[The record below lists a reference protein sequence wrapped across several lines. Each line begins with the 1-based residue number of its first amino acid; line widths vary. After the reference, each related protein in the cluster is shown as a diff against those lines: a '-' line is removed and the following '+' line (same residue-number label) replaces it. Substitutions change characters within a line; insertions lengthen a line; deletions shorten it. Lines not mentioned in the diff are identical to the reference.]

1 MKRNGTKYLKVLS
14 AIVFW
19 MFALT
24 AFAQDITYE
33 PHERVEV
40 YSGNATNAT
49 KEIIGDYSFTDLE
62 SPNNRD
68 GGAIQIWS
76 IDSGNSSLTLTGNFQ
91 FIQNE
96 AIGSSIFWSD
106 FPYKN
111 GGAVSATSFQ
121 NVNVDMAAIDDNGY
135 IFFSENRASNRGGG
149 IYAVSSN
156 ADNTAD
162 VDLTVGN
169 NGNILFENNAAYGV
183 GGGGI
188 YLYGKTSF
196 LSLNA
201 GDMGNI
207 SFIGNSAGGD
217 EDILLTSTSLGGGVF
232 VNSEYGAAF
241 NIITG
246 IGGTIFFSENS
257 AINGNGGGIGVV
269 GRLGDAT
276 IDFAAAGDG
285 KIIFS
290 GNSSSRNG
298 GAIFNLSNNTA
309 SKVNLTVGDNG
320 KIYFVQNS
328 TSNNGGGIYADGV
341 TDTTVNLKTGIGGT
355 ILFFKNSTE
364 NWNGGGI
371 DAMGYNCP
379 ATVNLTALG
388 DGKIIFRKN
397 SAKGDGGGGGIYV
410 YSNNDVVKTAL
421 TVGDNGKISFLG
433 NSAIGDGGGIYSRG
447 STASIDLLTGDGGS
461 VFFSENSTNNSGGG
475 MLVYSNSGDTDITIN
490 ATDNGSISF
499 SKNSADFGG
508 GIYAGGINSNTT
520 LLFDVGGNG
529 SISFSENSAGITNGY
544 GGGIHAGGATVTLDF
559 NAGNDS
565 DITFNK
571 NISNKG
577 GGGGIYANGNN
588 SAIIDISVGDRSDIT
603 FSENSADSTG
613 GAIHIHG
620 TQTGSI
626 AKIYLTAGDDGKI
639 LFSNNSTTRT
649 TGGGININSNA
660 NTAVELTVGKNGIID
675 FTENHA
681 GSNGGGIFIQSTNAE
696 AKVALI
702 AGVNGQILFSKNSA
716 VSMGGGILAE
726 SVSNIANVNLT
737 VGDNGLISFSE
748 NSSGSYGGGI
758 YATNNGSA
766 KTSVTLTAGNRSE
779 IIFDKNYSINSV
791 DPTATP
797 NSYGGGI
804 SAYSVNGNVDVS
816 LTVGNDSSIAFSE
829 NFGYNNG
836 GGIYARSNNN
846 AADISLSVG
855 DRSNIDITDNM
866 SHASGGALY
875 ISGNNN
881 ILSLSGG
888 KDSFIVFRGNKQ
900 SVDVSEEGIPQN
912 NTGVANA
919 VAFTGKTTFNFN
931 IDENGVIA
939 FYDPIVTTAS
949 NVNRASVNLNDPAS
963 RADGDSTGTIL
974 LNGIDYIG
982 KADAN
987 RYYNMVNDTVV
998 YGGAFGVANNVIY
1011 GRNISELGAA
1021 NPSTLTIND
1030 SVTLFS
1036 MQTLDGT
1043 IAVNNIINANVTN
1056 NGLLRFINQ
1065 TPNSYHM
1072 LTINSLR
1079 GNSNIYMSFDS
1090 ELGDTDVLNI
1100 NTDAEGSHVVSALG
1114 TGSGTLER
1122 IENVIRV
1129 GDPTPE
1135 DIFTGG
1141 GVAGLYNYDLE
1152 QNLLGNWDLVR
1163 GAKNNNSD
1171 ITIDSLAAL
1180 SIGWFTQLSNLNKRL
1195 GQLHTVDYDTHS
1207 QDVWIR
1213 TFGGQ
1218 VDSKLNVT
1226 NNIQF
1231 KEYNYGVDFGG
1242 DLLKLDKENRKGIV
1256 GIYGGYMRG
1265 DRKFTDTTGSIG
1277 NTISYYGGMYGT
1289 WINDKGLYFDLVTK
1303 VQDYRTSF
1311 TTDTESA
1318 NFKNYGFGVSI
1329 ETGKPYNFKNGYFV
1343 EPRVQLAYLH
1353 LNSSKFALGSNE
1365 SMVRIND
1372 ANIYRLLGGA
1382 KFGQLT
1388 SVGSDNKPFIWYVS
1402 ADIEG
1407 QRSFGGRVDVVDE
1420 SYSAKTDGIRSVF
1433 GLGIMYD
1440 DSDSSQLYINLESS
1454 FGEKYNRPWSVIG
1467 GYRKMF

>member
-1 MKRNGTKYLKVLS
+1 MKEYCSKYLKVFPAIMLLIS
-14 AIVFW
+14 AGAI
-19 MFALT
+19 
-24 AFAQDITYE
+24 FAQDIIYTPYD
-33 PHERVEV
+33 ERIEV
-40 YSGNATNAT
+40 YTSDATNAT

-68 GGAIQIWS
+68 GGAIDIRS
-76 IDSGNSSLTLTGNFQ
+76 VGSGNSSLTLTGNFR
-91 FIQNE
+91 FIQNK
-96 AIGSSIFWSD
+96 AVGTNSFWTD
-106 FPYKN
+106 NKLKN
-111 GGAVSATSFQ
+111 GGAVSVISRGT
-121 NVNVDMAAIDDNGY
+121 VTVDITAIDDHGN
-135 IFFSENRASNRGGG
+135 IFFSENRTSDHGGG
-149 IYAVSSN
+149 IAAISSYGN
-156 ADNTAD
+156 DTVD
-162 VDLTVGN
+162 VALTVGN
-169 NGNILFENNAAYGV
+169 NGNILFENNTAGFI

-188 YLYGKTSF
+188 YLYGNTSY

-201 GDMGNI
+201 GYMGNI
-207 SFIGNSAGGD
+207 SF
-217 EDILLTSTSLGGGVF
+217 V
-232 VNSEYGAAF
+232 
-241 NIITG
+241 
-246 IGGTIFFSENS
+246 ENNAS
-257 AINGNGGGIGVV
+257 VNGGGIYVDGERGVIV
-269 GRLGDAT
+269 NLNTGHGGT
-276 IDFAAAGDG
+276 IYFTGNNADIGGGGIAA
-285 KIIFS
+285 KS
-290 GNSSSRNG
+290 GNNG
-298 GAIFNLSNNTA
+298 DIT
-309 SKVNLTVGDNG
+309 VNLTVGDEG
-320 KIYFVQNS
+320 KIVFSENLSNS
-328 TSNNGGGIYADGV
+328 GSAIAT
-341 TDTTVNLKTGIGGT
+341 
-355 ILFFKNSTE
+355 
-364 NWNGGGI
+364 
-371 DAMGYNCP
+371 AMQSDNVI
-379 ATVNLTALG
+379 VNLTVGSAGEIIFSKNSSQQVGGALTIQ
-388 DGKIIFRKN
+388 GKITSVNLNAGSGGSISFFENKVGAATGMGGAISLYN
-397 SAKGDGGGGGIYV
+397 SANAAGDAIVNITAVDNGNICFYDNSAGYGGSIFV
-410 YSNNDVVKTAL
+410 Y
-421 TVGDNGKISFLG
+421 TVGSNADSTVVLNVGDRGFISFFN
-433 NSAIGDGGGIYSRG
+433 NSAIAELGDGGGINILSKNV
-447 STASIDLLTGDGGS
+447 TTFDVTTGDEGCIIFSENYAHGNGGS
-461 VFFSENSTNNSGGG
+461 VN
-475 MLVYSNSGDTDITIN
+475 V
-490 ATDNGSISF
+490 
-499 SKNSADFGG
+499 
-508 GIYAGGINSNTT
+508 
-520 LLFDVGGNG
+520 
-529 SISFSENSAGITNGY
+529 
-544 GGGIHAGGATVTLDF
+544 
-559 NAGNDS
+559 
-565 DITFNK
+565 
-571 NISNKG
+571 
-577 GGGGIYANGNN
+577 
-588 SAIIDISVGDRSDIT
+588 R
-603 FSENSADSTG
+603 STG
-613 GAIHIHG
+613 
-620 TQTGSI
+620 
-626 AKIYLTAGDDGKI
+626 
-639 LFSNNSTTRT
+639 
-649 TGGGININSNA
+649 TGGGANIYL
-660 NTAVELTVGKNGIID
+660 NTGDEGRIE
-675 FTENHA
+675 FTN
-681 GSNGGGIFIQSTNAE
+681 
-696 AKVALI
+696 
-702 AGVNGQILFSKNSA
+702 
-716 VSMGGGILAE
+716 
-726 SVSNIANVNLT
+726 
-737 VGDNGLISFSE
+737 
-748 NSSGSYGGGI
+748 
-758 YATNNGSA
+758 
-766 KTSVTLTAGNRSE
+766 
-779 IIFDKNYSINSV
+779 
-791 DPTATP
+791 
-797 NSYGGGI
+797 
-804 SAYSVNGNVDVS
+804 
-816 LTVGNDSSIAFSE
+816 
-829 NFGYNNG
+829 
-836 GGIYARSNNN
+836 
-846 AADISLSVG
+846 
-855 DRSNIDITDNM
+855 NM

-875 ISGNNN
+875 ISGSNNV
-881 ILSLSGG
+881 LSLSGG
-888 KDSFIVFRGNKQ
+888 KGSSIVFSGNKQ
-900 SVDVSEEGIPQN
+900 NVDVSEEGIPQN

-919 VAFTGKTTFNFN
+919 IAFTGKTTFNFN

-998 YGGAFGVANNVIY
+998 YGGAFGVANNIIY
-1011 GRNISELGAA
+1011 GRNINELGAA

-1079 GNSNIYMSFDS
+1079 GSSNIHMSFDS

-1195 GQLHTVDYDTHS
+1195 GQLHTVDYDIHS

-1265 DRKFTDTTGSIG
+1265 DRKFTDATGSTG

-1318 NFKNYGFGVSI
+1318 NFKNYGFGASI

-1365 SMVRIND
+1365 SLVRIND
-1372 ANIYRLLGGA
+1372 ANIYRFLGGA

-1402 ADIEG
+1402 TDIEG

-1454 FGEKYNRPWSVIG
+1454 FGEKYNRPWNFIG